1 MADAATVPMP
11 RISQA
16 MEELR
21 AQREVADRQA
31 ANLAARLAAAQRAL
45 ERIRDEEYA
54 RPEEY
59 AATGR
64 DYAQPCSVVIA
75 DAALLETG
83 QGKAPEPVTETARE
97 GGRRARRA

>member
-1 MADAATVPMP
+1 MADVATVPMP

-16 MEELR
+16 MAELR

-31 ANLAARLAAAQRAL
+31 ANLAARLTAAQRAL

-59 AATGR
+59 ATTGR

-75 DAALLETG
+75 DAALLDG
-83 QGKAPEPVTETARE
+83 ADSA
-97 GGRRARRA
+97 A